1 MESAGDEAVSAE
13 SGSHGVGFTTQI
25 TSADS
30 VVESGRHR
38 QRQVGVRRIP
48 DTTTTTPRNGGNKR
62 SVRAA
67 DTDRTGSKDAA

>member
-13 SGSHGVGFTTQI
+13 SGSHGVGYTTQI
-25 TSADS
+25 KRRRIRWWSPAPA
-30 VVESGRHR
+30 VAGRS
-38 QRQVGVRRIP
+38 RIP